1 MYDIHENCSAMF
13 VRRCRA
19 FLIYGKNP
27 KTNNIKKSKLKLNYA
42 VIVALNL
49 NKSKKLN

>member
-1 MYDIHENCSAMF
+1 MEKI
-13 VRRCRA
+13 
-19 FLIYGKNP
+19 P
-27 KTNNIKKSKLKLNYA
+27 KPKNIKRSKLKLNYT